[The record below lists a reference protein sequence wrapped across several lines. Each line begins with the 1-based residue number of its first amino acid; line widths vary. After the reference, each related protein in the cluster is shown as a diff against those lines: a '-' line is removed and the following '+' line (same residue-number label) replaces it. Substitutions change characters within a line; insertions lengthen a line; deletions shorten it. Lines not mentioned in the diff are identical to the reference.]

1 MWSEEKIK
9 GYLIENIKEKRVKH
23 ILGVAEMSEKLAEFY
38 GESTYKA
45 RIAAYIHD
53 VAKYMPYE
61 SMISLIKEKG
71 YELTSEDLTMPE
83 LLHGLAGAIIG
94 HDLMD
99 IDDEDILNAA
109 RYHTTGRVNM
119 SVLEKIVFLA
129 DYIEPGRSFPGVEE
143 LREMAFLNLDKGV
156 LLAFDSTIKHVVNG
170 GKLLHTDTII
180 SRNYLLQSIKLREE
194 Q

>member
-9 GYLIENIKEKRVKH
+9 AYLIENIKEKRVKH

-53 VAKYMPYE
+53 VAKYLPQDVVVR
-61 SMISLIKEKG
+61 IIKEKG
-71 YELTSEDLTMPE
+71 YELSSEDLLMPE

-94 HDLMD
+94 CDKMG
-99 IDDEDILNAA
+99 IEDEEILNAA
-109 RYHTTGRVNM
+109 RYHTTGRVDM
-119 SVLEKIVFLA
+119 TLLEKIIFLA

-143 LREMAFLNLDKGV
+143 LREMAFLNLDKGI
-156 LLAFDSTIKHVVNG
+156 LLAFDSTIKHVVNE
-170 GKLLHTDTII
+170 GKFLHTDTII
-180 SRNYLLQSIKLREE
+180 SRNYILQSMKQREE

>member
-1 MWSEEKIK
+1 MWSEKKIK
-9 GYLIENIKEKRVKH
+9 AYLLENIKEKRVEH
-23 ILGVAEMSEKLAEFY
+23 ILGVADMSEKLAEFY
-38 GESTYKA
+38 GEDPNKA

-53 VAKYMPYE
+53 VVKYMPHE
-61 SMISLIKEKG
+61 VVIRLIKEKG

-94 HDLMD
+94 HDLMG
-99 IDDEDILNAA
+99 IEDEEILNAA
-109 RYHTTGRVNM
+109 RYHTTGRVDM
-119 SVLEKIVFLA
+119 TMLDKIVFLA

-156 LLAFDSTIKHVVNG
+156 LLAFDSTIKHVINQ
-170 GKLLHTDTII
+170 GKLLHTDTIT
-180 SRNYLLQSIKLREE
+180 SRNYLLQTMKQRDE

>member
-9 GYLIENIKEKRVKH
+9 AYLIENIKEKRVKH

-53 VAKYMPYE
+53 VAKYMPKE
-61 SMISLIKEKG
+61 VVIRIIEEKG
-71 YELTSEDLTMPE
+71 YELTPEDLLMPE

-94 HDLMD
+94 RDKMG
-99 IDDEDILNAA
+99 IEDEEILNAA

-119 SVLEKIVFLA
+119 SKLEKIVFLA
-129 DYIEPGRSFPGVEE
+129 DYIEPGRDFPGVEE

-180 SRNYLLQSIKLREE
+180 SRNYILQSMKQREE
-194 Q
+194 